1 LSGTGDDRV
10 LFPVR
15 PSEESSAED
24 AAAQGVAQ
32 EVVEDNEAGAEDEE
46 EEQALQAR
54 PLRDPR
60 APTAAERAAH
70 EATHLPFRSWCEV
83 CVAGRRDNP
92 AHRGIK
98 VEEDELA
105 VPEVGMD
112 YCFVRRE
119 EEEDVVTV
127 LVLKDRI
134 SRAIRAIRVMHKG
147 AESESEVVRVV
158 ECIRSFGHR
167 CKIALKSDGEPAILA
182 LKAAISRHLPEGVIA
197 VESAAT
203 ESESNGSIENGVKLL
218 KGMVRVH
225 LLALE
230 RKVGGRFPSAHPC
243 IAWLVEH
250 TSDVVTKYLQGS
262 DGRTAFERLFGKRVH
277 EEALEFG
284 ERVQWRKRRAQDSN
298 VVLDARWADGIWLGR
313 KWGTCHHRISVGR
326 EVFEVRAVQR
336 RPTAERWNLQL
347 LEGVLALPWKNPAP
361 EEGEEAMRVL
371 PPLEGTAAAPPRVR
385 DEPAPKRVYIR
396 NTDLER
402 WGYTSNCH
410 RCNLM
415 REGRSAAGKA
425 HTEACRARIEEAM
438 RGEEDS
444 RVLAADGRRALTR
457 AVEAGGPSAG
467 AAVSTEW
474 EALLGP
480 DGELVE
486 LRPYEGGDVEVTGIR
501 QRPTPSV
508 QHGGSSSSGLH
519 RPEGGPSAA
528 PRVIQCRPE
537 SGPAPDH
544 PTTTLPR
551 AEEERGEPQPRTDDA
566 WRALARRLQRQQEV
580 RVEEEDVHME
590 RDPTIELL
598 CPEAEGAE
606 ALYELM
612 LTMGADPSHSRA
624 KVAELYSPPRVT
636 AHIGSLPH
644 VHLEAGMT
652 FDLREGRDGKRWNFL
667 QAADRA
673 KARQLISK
681 EKPFIVIGSPPCTD
695 FSSWNTRLNHK
706 RMSEEEVRRR
716 KAEAETLL
724 GFAIEV
730 YEHQIRHGRHF
741 LHEHPASAT
750 SWSLPKMMGLR
761 KKKGVGEVVGHL
773 CQYGLTAKAGGH
785 QTPALKPTR
794 FLSSA
799 EEVLKLLGKKC
810 TRDHEHQRLAQG
822 RARDAAIY
830 PPELCKAML
839 RGIEAQLRREGR
851 AICDTLRRD
860 LDRGCAVYSLSRE
873 TECEGHDMTEEV
885 TPEEEYMKVRDEHEN
900 MQKYGS
906 QRYWDAIT
914 NEELP
919 ASLTAEARAEEL
931 AFMNEWKVWDVVPLA
946 ECWKKTGKKPLQ
958 SKWVDVNKGDLKRP
972 VVRSRFV
979 AKEFATTRSDE
990 FFAAT
995 PPLEA
1000 LRMLLSHAATGRK
1013 TSKGGRKV
1021 LVIDARKAHLHAPA
1035 ERLVYVDLPPEVKQ
1049 PGMCARLR
1057 RCLYGTR
1064 DAPARWE
1071 AFLAGE
1077 LEKMGFEKGKASP
1090 CCFRH
1095 ISRDLRCI
1103 VHGDD
1108 FVFVGAEPDL
1118 EWAQQ
1123 EMNSRFLIKVIGRL
1137 GGDSSDLQELRVLNR
1152 VLRWSPDGIYA
1163 EADPRHQ
1170 EILVAQLTGDLKSL
1184 TTPGT
1189 KGKAEKEEEEE
1200 EGSAEE
1206 ELTAQEVSAY
1216 RSGAARANYLS
1227 LDRPDIAY
1235 ATKEL
1240 CRRMSCP
1247 TRKDLEPLV
1256 RVARYLKGAPRVAY
1270 RFAWQPECG
1279 LQTFV
1284 DTDFAG
1290 CLVTRRSTSG
1300 GCAMRGTHLIKHWS
1314 VTQKAV
1320 TLSSGEAEL
1329 CGIVKGTAE
1338 ALGIQSLG
1346 RDLGVEMCVSIHTD
1360 SSAAAGICRRS
1371 GIGRV
1376 RHLAVGQLWVQEG
1389 LRRGD
1394 FKLFKIPGTENP
1406 ADLLTKHLA
1415 REAVDAHLKRIAL
1428 ERQDGRAQTAPEAQ
1442 LT

>member
-1 LSGTGDDRV
+1 
-10 LFPVR
+10 
-15 PSEESSAED
+15 
-24 AAAQGVAQ
+24 
-32 EVVEDNEAGAEDEE
+32 
-46 EEQALQAR
+46 
-54 PLRDPR
+54 
-60 APTAAERAAH
+60 
-70 EATHLPFRSWCEV
+70 
-83 CVAGRRDNP
+83 VAGRRDNP
-92 AHRGIK
+92 AHRGVKIG
-98 VEEDELA
+98 EDELA
-105 VPEVGMD
+105 VPELGMD

-119 EEEDVVTV
+119 DEEEVVTV
-127 LVLKDRI
+127 IVIKDRG
-134 SRAIRAIRVMHKG
+134 SRAIRATRVLQKG
-147 AESESEVVRVV
+147 AESESEVVRVA

-167 CKIALKSDGEPAILA
+167 GKVVLKSDGEPAILA
-182 LKAAISRHLPEGVIA
+182 LKEAIARRLPEGA
-197 VESAAT
+197 VTLESAPT
-203 ESESNGSIENGVKLL
+203 ESESNGAVENAVKLV

-230 RKVGGRFPSAHPC
+230 QKVGGRFPSTHP
-243 IAWLVEH
+243 ILAWLIEH
-250 TSDVVTKYLQGS
+250 VSDLITKYLQGA
-262 DGRTAFERLFGKRVH
+262 DGRTAYERLYGKRVH

-284 ERVQWRKRRAQDSN
+284 ERIQWRKRRAQDSN

-313 KWGTCHHRISVGR
+313 RWGTCHNRVSLNR

-336 RPTAERWNLQL
+336 RPAAERWNLEE
-347 LEGVLALPWKNPAP
+347 LEKVLALPWQNPAP
-361 EEGEEAMRVL
+361 EEGEIIRVL
-371 PPLEGTAAAPPRVR
+371 PPIEGAALARPRVR
-385 DEPAPKRVYIR
+385 EEPAPKRVYIR
-396 NTDLER
+396 STDLEK

-410 RCNLM
+410 RCTLM

-438 RGEEDS
+438 RGDQDS
-444 RVLAADGRRALTR
+444 RVLAADGRRAAPR
-457 AVEAGGPSAG
+457 DAHGAAREVEAGGPSAE
-467 AAVSTEW
+467 AAPNVEW
-474 EALLGP
+474 EAILGP
-480 DGELVE
+480 DGRVVE
-486 LRPYEGGDVEVTGIR
+486 VRPYTPHDEDGAVITRIS
-501 QRPTPSV
+501 QRPTPQV
-508 QHGGSSSSGLH
+508 QLGGSSGSGLH
-519 RPEGGPSAA
+519 RPEGGSSA
-528 PRVIQCRPE
+528 PLGPRPE
-537 SGPAPDH
+537 
-544 PTTTLPR
+544 
-551 AEEERGEPQPRTDDA
+551 EEHREHDA
-566 WRALARRLQRQQEV
+566 WQGLANRMRQAE
-580 RVEEEDVHME
+580 RVEEEDAPME
-590 RDPTIELL
+590 RDAVLELL
-598 CPEAEGAE
+598 CPHSEGAE
-606 ALYELM
+606 AIYELM
-612 LTMGADPSHSRA
+612 LTMGADPCDSKA

-636 AHIGSLPH
+636 TLIGSLPH
-644 VHLEAGMT
+644 VNLEAGLT
-652 FDLREGRDGKRWNFL
+652 FDLRMGRDGKCWNFL
-667 QAADRA
+667 EAADRA
-673 KARQLISK
+673 KARQLISR

-695 FSSWNTRLNHK
+695 FSSWNTKLNHK
-706 RMSEEEVRRR
+706 RMSEHEVRRR

-730 YEHQIRHGRHF
+730 YEHQMRHGRHF

-750 SWSLPKMMGLR
+750 SWDLPAMMKLR

-773 CQYGLTAKAGGH
+773 CQYGLTTKAGESRA
-785 QTPALKPTR
+785 PALKPTR

-799 EEVLKLLGKKC
+799 EEVLKLLGKRC
-810 TRDHEHQRLAQG
+810 PRDHKHQRLAQG
-822 RARDAAIY
+822 RAHDAAIY

-839 RGIEAQLRREGR
+839 RGIEAQRRREGR
-851 AICDTLRRD
+851 ALCDTLQRD
-860 LDRGCAVYSLSRE
+860 LDRGCAVYSLGLE
-873 TECEGHDMTEEV
+873 TGHENHEWKEEV
-885 TPEEEYMKVRDEHEN
+885 TPEEEYVKVQDEHEN
-900 MQKYGS
+900 LQKYGP

-919 ASLTAEARAEEL
+919 ADLTAEARAEEL
-931 AFMNEWKVWDVVPLA
+931 AFMNEWRVWDVVPLT
-946 ECWKKTGKKPLQ
+946 ECWKNTGKKPLQ

-1000 LRMLLSHAATGRK
+1000 LRMLLSHAATGRR
-1013 TSKGGRKV
+1013 TSKGGRKI

-1035 ERLVYVDLPPEVKQ
+1035 ERLVYVDLPPEARQ

-1077 LEKMGFEKGKASP
+1077 LEKMGFERGRASP
-1090 CCFRH
+1090 CCFKH
-1095 ISRDLRCI
+1095 EARDLRCI

-1108 FVFVGAEPDL
+1108 FVFVGTDPDL
-1118 EWAQQ
+1118 EWVQQ
-1123 EMNSRFLIKVIGRL
+1123 GMSACFLIKIIGRL
-1137 GGDSSDLQELRVLNR
+1137 GGDDGDLQELRVLNR

-1170 EILVAQLTGDLKSL
+1170 EILVAQLAEDLKSL
-1184 TTPGT
+1184 TTPGA
-1189 KGKAEKEEEEE
+1189 KGRAEKEEEEE
-1200 EGSAEE
+1200 SVER
-1206 ELTAQEVSAY
+1206 ELTQQEVSAY

-1247 TRKDLEPLV
+1247 TRKDFEPLV

-1270 RFAWQPECG
+1270 RFPWQPECD

-1290 CLVTRRSTSG
+1290 CPVTRRSTSG
-1300 GCAMRGTHLIKHWS
+1300 GSAMRGSHLIKHWS
-1314 VTQKAV
+1314 ATQKAV

-1346 RDLGVEMCVSIHTD
+1346 RDLGIEMGVSVHTD

-1394 FKLFKIPGTENP
+1394 FKLFKIAGSENP
-1406 ADLLTKHLA
+1406 ADLLTKHLT
-1415 REAVDAHLKRIAL
+1415 RDVMDKHMGTLAL
-1428 ERQDGRAQTAPEAQ
+1428 ERQEGRAATAPEAQ
-1442 LT
+1442 LA